1 MGLVNKDRLIRVL
14 GYFGGAD
21 SRHLDGIHTAIDVIN
36 DCKEVEAIPV
46 FYIKRYIAK
55 YNLDEAEQTFAD
67 NLLEDWE
74 MERRKWLY
82 YAVDQTETDTEAG
95 DSDSVV

>member
-21 SRHLDGIHTAIDVIN
+21 SRYLDGIHTAIDVIN

-55 YNLDEAEQTFAD
+55 YNLDEAEKTFAD

-82 YAVDQTETDTEAG
+82 YAVDSSEEGTETG

>member
-21 SRHLDGIHTAIDVIN
+21 SRYLDGIHSAIDVIN

-82 YAVDQTETDTEAG
+82 YAVDSSEEGAETG
-95 DSDSVV
+95 DSDKVV

>member
-1 MGLVNKDRLIRVL
+1 MGLVNKDRLVRVL

-21 SRHLDGIHTAIDVIN
+21 SRYLDGIHSAIDVIN
-36 DCKEVEAIPV
+36 DCKEVEEIPV

-55 YNLDEAEQTFAD
+55 YNLDEAEKTFAD

-82 YAVDQTETDTEAG
+82 YAVDPAEEGAETG

>member
-1 MGLVNKDRLIRVL
+1 MGLVSKDRIVRLL
-14 GYFGGAD
+14 SYFKGPD
-21 SRHLDGIHTAIDVIN
+21 SRYLDGIHTAIDVIN

-55 YNLDEAEQTFAD
+55 YNLDEAEKTFAD

-82 YAVDQTETDTEAG
+82 YAVDPAEEGAETG